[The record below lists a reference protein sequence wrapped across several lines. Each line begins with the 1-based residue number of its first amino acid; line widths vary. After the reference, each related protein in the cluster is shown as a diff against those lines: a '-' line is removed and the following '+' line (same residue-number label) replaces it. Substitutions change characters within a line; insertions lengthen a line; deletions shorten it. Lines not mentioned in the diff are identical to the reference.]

1 MARGLLVA
9 AIASIAV
16 ATAASDARAC
26 TGAECYVQAATL
38 GEAPATGS
46 SVLRFPQAIAYSPGA
61 GTILVADQY
70 GAVVQRFDRGGNWL
84 GELGGYADA
93 RQLGRIGVVGGLATD
108 RAGHVYVLDSE
119 NDACRS
125 SRRARGAGWRRG
137 VPPARAQGSSAGRQ
151 HRPGRARHRA
161 GRYRLVLRATD
172 AAGNRRRPAG

>member
-1 MARGLLVA
+1 M
-9 AIASIAV
+9 
-16 ATAASDARAC
+16 
-26 TGAECYVQAATL
+26 QAATL

-93 RQLGRIGVVGGLATD
+93 RQLGRIGVVGGPPIGPATSTCSTP
-108 RAGHVYVLDSE
+108 RTI
-119 NDACRS
+119 ACRS

-151 HRPGRARHRA
+151 HRRGRARHRA

-172 AAGNRRRPAG
+172 AAGNRSAARRLSFTVAVGR